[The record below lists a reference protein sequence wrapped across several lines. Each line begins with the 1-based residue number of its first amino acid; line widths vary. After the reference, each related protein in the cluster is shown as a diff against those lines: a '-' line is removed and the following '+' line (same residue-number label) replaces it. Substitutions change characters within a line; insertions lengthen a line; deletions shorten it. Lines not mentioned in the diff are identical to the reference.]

1 MRAAPFLPR
10 AATKLR
16 FLQAK
21 PDVVKSQLL
30 SEGLELEEYGGDVQ
44 VVLTAA
50 KSGQGLAELEEALL
64 LQVGGGGRQNGVQR
78 RLGAARARLRER
90 MQKYAARGF
99 VLQVPTECRVGDQ
112 TLATPPDLLEYLLN

>member
-78 RLGAARARLRER
+78 RLGAARARLRSLP
-90 MQKYAARGF
+90 AARQ
-99 VLQVPTECRVGDQ
+99 LSI
-112 TLATPPDLLEYLLN
+112 TPPPLYPIQQRLR